1 MTRLSRITRP
11 RKAHTAGSSARRTGG
26 LLLTAIVG
34 GGLVGLATHLTL
46 PAPDPTPHITRASA
60 PPPLL
65 DQLVVAAPPVS
76 FAGMTWRDYHG
87 VTLPYSAA
95 DGPHSTGGDLASGF
109 ARTPSGALLAAVH
122 VAVRANAQ
130 WGPRVFE
137 PTITKQVIGPDAPT
151 LLATTRQLYGKRRG
165 KLKDGTALGRA
176 YVVLEGFRWQ
186 GYSPD
191 TASLDLISAGPGD
204 SDMTVRAVTR
214 VQLQWQNDD
223 WRVIAPPGGTWGG
236 AAASIPSADGYIRFP
251 NGGGGS

>member
-1 MTRLSRITRP
+1 MTRLSRLIQP
-11 RKAHTAGSSARRTGG
+11 RKADTAGSSARRTGG
-26 LLLTAIVG
+26 LVLAAIVG
-34 GGLVGLATHLTL
+34 GGVVGAATHLTL
-46 PAPDPTPHITRASA
+46 PAPDPTPHTMRASA
-60 PPPLL
+60 PPSPPV
-65 DQLVVAAPPVS
+65 DGVVAAPPVS

-130 WGPRVFE
+130 WGPKVFE
-137 PTITKQVIGPDAPT
+137 PTITKQVIGPDASA
-151 LLATTRQLYGKRRG
+151 LLAAAQGLYDKRRG
-165 KLKDGTALGRA
+165 RLRGGAALGRA

-191 TASLDLISAGPGD
+191 TASLDLVSAGPGD

-214 VQLQWQNDD
+214 IQLQWQDND

-236 AAASIPSADGYIRFP
+236 AAASITSADGYVRFP